1 MKRLIIIFSIF
12 CFCLP
17 AMCQGL
23 AFDILDLKEDN
34 DSLLFRY
41 NTLVT
46 PHAVRTGQS
55 LRITPMLESGNFVMA
70 LPGVTV
76 LGNNRRRVMK
86 RMKHLPDE
94 YIRTNI
100 CSDTVFE
107 TAFRIPYKLWMDSA
121 SLVVEERLT
130 GYRART
136 TTTRYRLN
144 NSVSLST
151 RAPYEVSPVVAFI
164 LPDKEVKVRHRQGK
178 AYLDFPVGRSVILP
192 TYRRNPEELSK
203 IDDALRD
210 VMGNSDVTI
219 QGIYIEGYA
228 SPEGTYAS
236 NDRLS
241 KARAEALREYIVSK
255 FPLNSSLFKVSNV
268 AEDWDGLVE
277 LVNASDMAQK
287 EQVLKIIETI
297 GIFGGRESALMRLNG
312 GVPYLLMLKEMF
324 PELRRVEY
332 QVDYTV
338 KDYDLP
344 KTLVVL
350 QKNPADLSQ
359 LELYNLAFSSEKW
372 GGDFN
377 RIFVE
382 VIPRYFSD
390 DAVANNNAAAVLIQ
404 GGELATAKRFLQRAG
419 QSAAALNN
427 LGVMHLLEGDLEE
440 AESCFAKARDA
451 GCNESIANLEEVKA
465 KRDDNKKQERYKNRK

>member
-1 MKRLIIIFSIF
+1 
-12 CFCLP
+12 
-17 AMCQGL
+17 MCQGL

-34 DSLLFRY
+34 DTLLFRY
-41 NTLVT
+41 NALVT

-55 LRITPMLESGNFVMA
+55 LRITPMLESGDFVMA

-94 YIRTNI
+94 YIRTKI

-107 TAFRIPYKLWMDSA
+107 TAFQVPYELWMDSA

-203 IDDALRD
+203 IDDAIRD
-210 VMGNSDVTI
+210 VAGNSDVII

-241 KARAEALREYIVSK
+241 KARAEALKDYIVQK
-255 FPLNSSLFKVSNV
+255 FNLNSSLFKVSNV
-268 AEDWDGLVE
+268 AEDWEGLVE
-277 LVNASDMAQK
+277 LVQASELPQKAQI
-287 EQVLKIIETI
+287 LRIIESTDV
-297 GIFGGRESALMRLNG
+297 FDGRESALMRLNG
-312 GVPYLLMLKEMF
+312 GTPYRLMLKDMF
-324 PELRRVEY
+324 PDLRRVEY

-338 KDYDLP
+338 KDYDLSQS
-344 KTLVVL
+344 LVVL
-350 QKNPADLSQ
+350 QKNPGDLSQ
-359 LELYNLAFSSEKW
+359 LELYTLAFSSEKW
-372 GGDFN
+372 GSDFT
-377 RIFVE
+377 RILME
-382 VIPRYFSD
+382 VIPKYFPD
-390 DAVANNNAAAVLIQ
+390 DAVANTNAAAVLLH
-404 GGELATAKRFLQRAG
+404 GGELATAKRLLQKAG
-419 QSAAALNN
+419 DSGAALNN
-427 LGVMHLLEGDLEE
+427 LGVLQLLEGDLDA
-440 AESCFAKARDA
+440 AEISFEKARDA
-451 GCNESIANLEEVKA
+451 GCSESAGNLEEVNA
-465 KRDDNKKQERYKNRK
+465 KRDDNKKQERYKDRK

>member
-34 DSLLFRY
+34 DTLLFRY
-41 NTLVT
+41 NALVT

-55 LRITPMLESGNFVMA
+55 LRITPMLESGDFVMA

-94 YIRTNI
+94 YIRTKI

-107 TAFRIPYKLWMDSA
+107 TAFQVPYELWMDSA

-203 IDDALRD
+203 IDDAIRD
-210 VMGNSDVTI
+210 VAGNSDVII

-241 KARAEALREYIVSK
+241 KARAEALKDYIVQK
-255 FPLNSSLFKVSNV
+255 FNLNSGLFKVSNV
-268 AEDWDGLVE
+268 AEDWEGLVE
-277 LVNASDMAQK
+277 LVQASELPQKAQI
-287 EQVLKIIETI
+287 LRIIESTDV
-297 GIFGGRESALMRLNG
+297 FDGRESALMRLNG
-312 GVPYLLMLKEMF
+312 GAPYRLMLKDMF
-324 PELRRVEY
+324 PDLRRVEY

-338 KDYDLP
+338 KDYDLSQ
-344 KTLVVL
+344 TLVVL
-350 QKNPADLSQ
+350 QKNPGDLSQ
-359 LELYNLAFSSEKW
+359 LELYTLAFSSEKW
-372 GGDFN
+372 GSDFT
-377 RIFVE
+377 RILME
-382 VIPRYFSD
+382 VIPKYFPD
-390 DAVANNNAAAVLIQ
+390 DAVANTNAAAVLLH
-404 GGELATAKRFLQRAG
+404 GGELATAKRLLQKAG
-419 QSAAALNN
+419 DSGAALNN
-427 LGVMHLLEGDLEE
+427 LGVLQLLEGDLDA
-440 AESCFAKARDA
+440 AEISFEKARDA
-451 GCNESIANLEEVKA
+451 GCSESAGNLEEVNA
-465 KRDDNKKQERYKNRK
+465 KRDDNKKQERYKDRK

>member
-1 MKRLIIIFSIF
+1 
-12 CFCLP
+12 
-17 AMCQGL
+17 MCQGL

-55 LRITPMLESGNFVMA
+55 LRITPMLESGDFVMA

-86 RMKHLPDE
+86 RMKRLPHE
-94 YIRTNI
+94 FIRTGI
-100 CSDTVFE
+100 ARDTLLE
-107 TAFRIPYKLWMDSA
+107 TAFQVPYELWMDSA

-136 TTTRYRLN
+136 TTTRYRLK
-144 NSVSLST
+144 NSVDLSVQ
-151 RAPYEVSPVVAFI
+151 ALYKVSPSVALI
-164 LPDKEVKVRHRQGK
+164 IPEKEVKVRHRQGK

-203 IDDALRD
+203 IDDAIRD
-210 VMGNSDVTI
+210 VVGNSDVTI

-228 SPEGTYAS
+228 SPEGTYES

-241 KARAEALREYIVSK
+241 KARAEALKGYIMQK
-255 FPLNSSLFKVSNV
+255 FNLNSSLFKVNNV

-277 LVNASDMAQK
+277 LVNASEMPQK
-287 EQVLKIIETI
+287 EQILRIIESI
-297 GIFGGRESALMRLNG
+297 SIFDGRESALMRLNG
-312 GVPYLLMLKEMF
+312 GTPYRLMLKEMF
-324 PELRRVEY
+324 PDLRRVEY

-338 KDYDLP
+338 KDYDLSQ
-344 KTLVVL
+344 TLVVL
-350 QKNPADLSQ
+350 QKNPVDLSQ

-372 GGDFN
+372 SNDFN
-377 RIFVE
+377 RILIE
-382 VIPRYFSD
+382 IIPRYFSD

-404 GGELATAKRFLQRAG
+404 GGELATAKRLLQKAG

-427 LGVMHLLEGDLEE
+427 LGVMYLLEGDLEQAE
-440 AESCFAKARDA
+440 ACFVKARDA
-451 GCNESIANLEEVKA
+451 GCSESAGNLEEVNA
-465 KRDDNKKQERYKNRK
+465 KRDDNKKQERYKDRK

>member
-34 DSLLFRY
+34 DTLLFRY
-41 NTLVT
+41 NALVT

-55 LRITPMLESGNFVMA
+55 LRITPMLESGDFVMA

-86 RMKHLPDE
+86 RMKRLPHE
-94 YIRTNI
+94 FIRTGI
-100 CSDTVFE
+100 ARDTLLE
-107 TAFRIPYKLWMDSA
+107 TAFQVPYELWMDSA

-136 TTTRYRLN
+136 TTTRYRLK
-144 NSVSLST
+144 NSVDLSVQ
-151 RAPYEVSPVVAFI
+151 ALYKVSPSVALI
-164 LPDKEVKVRHRQGK
+164 IPEKEVKVRHRQGK

-203 IDDALRD
+203 IDDAIRD
-210 VMGNSDVTI
+210 VVGNSDVTI

-228 SPEGTYAS
+228 SPEGTYES

-241 KARAEALREYIVSK
+241 KARAEALKGYIMQK
-255 FPLNSSLFKVSNV
+255 FNLNSSLFKVNNV

-277 LVNASDMAQK
+277 LVNASEMPQK
-287 EQVLKIIETI
+287 EQILRIIESI
-297 GIFGGRESALMRLNG
+297 SIFDGRESALMRLNG
-312 GVPYLLMLKEMF
+312 GTPYRLMLKEMF
-324 PELRRVEY
+324 PDLRRVEY

-338 KDYDLP
+338 KDYDLSQ
-344 KTLVVL
+344 TLVVL
-350 QKNPADLSQ
+350 QKNPVDLSQ

-372 GGDFN
+372 SNDFN
-377 RIFVE
+377 RILIE
-382 VIPRYFSD
+382 IIPRYFSD

-404 GGELATAKRFLQRAG
+404 GGELATAKRLLQKAG

-427 LGVMHLLEGDLEE
+427 LGVMYLLEGDLEQAE
-440 AESCFAKARDA
+440 ACFVKARDA
-451 GCNESIANLEEVKA
+451 GCSESAGNLEEVNA
-465 KRDDNKKQERYKNRK
+465 KRDDNKKQERYKDRK

>member
-1 MKRLIIIFSIF
+1 
-12 CFCLP
+12 
-17 AMCQGL
+17 MCQGL

-34 DSLLFRY
+34 DTLLFRY
-41 NTLVT
+41 NALVT

-55 LRITPMLESGNFVMA
+55 LRITPMLESGDFVMA

-86 RMKHLPDE
+86 RMKRLPHE
-94 YIRTNI
+94 FIRTGI
-100 CSDTVFE
+100 ARDTLLE
-107 TAFRIPYKLWMDSA
+107 TAFQVPYELWMDSA

-136 TTTRYRLN
+136 TTTRYRLK
-144 NSVSLST
+144 NSVDLSVQ
-151 RAPYEVSPVVAFI
+151 ALYKVSPSVALI
-164 LPDKEVKVRHRQGK
+164 IPEKEVKVRHRQGK

-203 IDDALRD
+203 IDDAIRD
-210 VMGNSDVTI
+210 VVGNSDVTI

-228 SPEGTYAS
+228 SPEGTYES

-241 KARAEALREYIVSK
+241 KARAEALKGYIMQK
-255 FPLNSSLFKVSNV
+255 FNLNSSLFKVNNV

-277 LVNASDMAQK
+277 LVNASEMPQK
-287 EQVLKIIETI
+287 EQILRIIESI
-297 GIFGGRESALMRLNG
+297 SIFDGRESALMRLNG
-312 GVPYLLMLKEMF
+312 GTPYRLMLKEMF
-324 PELRRVEY
+324 PDLRRVEY

-338 KDYDLP
+338 KDYDLSQ
-344 KTLVVL
+344 TLVVL
-350 QKNPADLSQ
+350 QKNPVDLSQ

-372 GGDFN
+372 SNDFN
-377 RIFVE
+377 RILIE
-382 VIPRYFSD
+382 IIPRYFSD

-404 GGELATAKRFLQRAG
+404 GGELATAKRLLQKAG

-427 LGVMHLLEGDLEE
+427 LGVMYLLEGDLEQAE
-440 AESCFAKARDA
+440 ACFVKARDA
-451 GCNESIANLEEVKA
+451 GCSESAGNLEEVNA

>member
-1 MKRLIIIFSIF
+1 
-12 CFCLP
+12 
-17 AMCQGL
+17 MCQGL

-41 NTLVT
+41 NALVT

-55 LRITPMLESGNFVMA
+55 LRITPMLESGDFVMA

-86 RMKHLPDE
+86 RMKRLPHE
-94 YIRTNI
+94 FIRTGI
-100 CSDTVFE
+100 ARDTLLE
-107 TAFRIPYKLWMDSA
+107 TAFQVPYELWMDSA

-136 TTTRYRLN
+136 TTTRYRLK
-144 NSVSLST
+144 NSVDLSVQ
-151 RAPYEVSPVVAFI
+151 ALYKVSPSVALI
-164 LPDKEVKVRHRQGK
+164 IPEKEVKVRHRQGK

-203 IDDALRD
+203 IDDAIRD
-210 VMGNSDVTI
+210 VVGNSDVTI

-228 SPEGTYAS
+228 SPEGTYES

-241 KARAEALREYIVSK
+241 KARAEALKGYIMQK
-255 FPLNSSLFKVSNV
+255 FNLNSSLFKVNNV

-277 LVNASDMAQK
+277 LVNASEMPQK
-287 EQVLKIIETI
+287 EQILRIIESI
-297 GIFGGRESALMRLNG
+297 SIFDGRESALMRLNG
-312 GVPYLLMLKEMF
+312 GTPYRLMLKEMF
-324 PELRRVEY
+324 PDLRRVEY

-338 KDYDLP
+338 KDYDLSQ
-344 KTLVVL
+344 TLVVL
-350 QKNPADLSQ
+350 QKNPVDLSQ

-372 GGDFN
+372 SNDFN
-377 RIFVE
+377 RILIE
-382 VIPRYFSD
+382 IIPRYFSD

-404 GGELATAKRFLQRAG
+404 GGELATAKRLLQKAG

-427 LGVMHLLEGDLEE
+427 LGVMYLLEGDLEQAE
-440 AESCFAKARDA
+440 ACFVKARDA
-451 GCNESIANLEEVKA
+451 GCSESAGNLEEVNA
-465 KRDDNKKQERYKNRK
+465 KRDDNKKQERYKDRK

>member
-1 MKRLIIIFSIF
+1 
-12 CFCLP
+12 
-17 AMCQGL
+17 MCQGL

-34 DSLLFRY
+34 DTLLFRY
-41 NTLVT
+41 NALVT

-55 LRITPMLESGNFVMA
+55 LRITPMLESGDFVMA

-94 YIRTNI
+94 YIRTKI

-107 TAFRIPYKLWMDSA
+107 TAFQVPYELWMDSA

-203 IDDALRD
+203 IDDAIRD
-210 VMGNSDVTI
+210 VAGNSDVII

-241 KARAEALREYIVSK
+241 KARAEALKDYIVQK
-255 FPLNSSLFKVSNV
+255 FNLNSSLFKVSNV
-268 AEDWDGLVE
+268 AEDWEGLVE
-277 LVNASDMAQK
+277 LVQASELPQKAQI
-287 EQVLKIIETI
+287 LRIIESTDV
-297 GIFGGRESALMRLNG
+297 FDGRESALMRLNG
-312 GVPYLLMLKEMF
+312 GTPYRLMLKDMF
-324 PELRRVEY
+324 PDLRRVEY

-338 KDYDLP
+338 KDYDLSQS
-344 KTLVVL
+344 LVVL
-350 QKNPADLSQ
+350 QKNPGDLSQ
-359 LELYNLAFSSEKW
+359 LELYTLAFSSEKW
-372 GGDFN
+372 GSDFT
-377 RIFVE
+377 RILME
-382 VIPRYFSD
+382 VIPKYFPD
-390 DAVANNNAAAVLIQ
+390 DAVANTNAAAVLLH
-404 GGELATAKRFLQRAG
+404 GGELATAKRLLQKAG
-419 QSAAALNN
+419 DSGAALNN
-427 LGVMHLLEGDLEE
+427 LGVLQLLEGDLDA
-440 AESCFAKARDA
+440 AEISFEKARDA
-451 GCNESIANLEEVKA
+451 GCSESAGNLEEVNA
-465 KRDDNKKQERYKNRK
+465 KRDDNKKQERYKHRK

>member
-1 MKRLIIIFSIF
+1 
-12 CFCLP
+12 
-17 AMCQGL
+17 MCQGL

-34 DSLLFRY
+34 DTLLFRY
-41 NTLVT
+41 NALVT

-55 LRITPMLESGNFVMA
+55 LRITPMLESGDFVMA

-86 RMKHLPDE
+86 RMKRLPHE
-94 YIRTNI
+94 FIRTGI
-100 CSDTVFE
+100 ARDTLLE
-107 TAFRIPYKLWMDSA
+107 TAFQVPYELWMDSA

-136 TTTRYRLN
+136 TTTRYRLK
-144 NSVSLST
+144 NSVDLSVQ
-151 RAPYEVSPVVAFI
+151 ALYKVSPSVALI
-164 LPDKEVKVRHRQGK
+164 IPEKEVKVRHRQGK

-203 IDDALRD
+203 IDDAIRD
-210 VMGNSDVTI
+210 VVGNSDVTI

-228 SPEGTYAS
+228 SPEGTYES

-241 KARAEALREYIVSK
+241 KARAEALKGYIMQK
-255 FPLNSSLFKVSNV
+255 FNLNSSLFKVNNV

-277 LVNASDMAQK
+277 LVNASEMPQK
-287 EQVLKIIETI
+287 EQILRIIESI
-297 GIFGGRESALMRLNG
+297 SIFDGRESALMRLNG
-312 GVPYLLMLKEMF
+312 GTPYRLMLKEMF
-324 PELRRVEY
+324 PDLRRVEY

-338 KDYDLP
+338 KDYDLSQ
-344 KTLVVL
+344 TLVVL
-350 QKNPADLSQ
+350 QKNPVDLSQ

-372 GGDFN
+372 SNDFN
-377 RIFVE
+377 RILIE
-382 VIPRYFSD
+382 IIPRYFSD

-404 GGELATAKRFLQRAG
+404 GGELATAKRLLQKAG

-427 LGVMHLLEGDLEE
+427 LGVMYLLEGDLEQAE
-440 AESCFAKARDA
+440 ACFVKARDA
-451 GCNESIANLEEVKA
+451 GCSESAGNLEEVNA
-465 KRDDNKKQERYKNRK
+465 KRDDNKKQERYKDRK

>member
-1 MKRLIIIFSIF
+1 
-12 CFCLP
+12 
-17 AMCQGL
+17 MCQGL

-94 YIRTNI
+94 YIRTKI

-136 TTTRYRLN
+136 TTTRYRLK
-144 NSVSLST
+144 NSVDLSVQ
-151 RAPYEVSPVVAFI
+151 ALYKVSPSVALI
-164 LPDKEVKVRHRQGK
+164 IPEKEVKVRHRQGK

-203 IDDALRD
+203 IDDAIRD
-210 VMGNSDVTI
+210 VVGNSDVTI

-228 SPEGTYAS
+228 SPEGTYES

-241 KARAEALREYIVSK
+241 KARAEALKGYIMQK
-255 FPLNSSLFKVSNV
+255 FNLNSSLFKVNNV

-277 LVNASDMAQK
+277 LVNASEMPQK
-287 EQVLKIIETI
+287 EQILRIIESI
-297 GIFGGRESALMRLNG
+297 SIFDGRESALMRLNG
-312 GVPYLLMLKEMF
+312 GTPYRLMLKEMF
-324 PELRRVEY
+324 PDLRRVEY

-338 KDYDLP
+338 KDYDLSQ
-344 KTLVVL
+344 TLVVL
-350 QKNPADLSQ
+350 QKNPVDLSQ

-372 GGDFN
+372 SNDFN
-377 RIFVE
+377 RILIE
-382 VIPRYFSD
+382 IIPRYFSD

-404 GGELATAKRFLQRAG
+404 GGELATAKRLLQKAG

-427 LGVMHLLEGDLEE
+427 LGVMYLLEGDLEQAE
-440 AESCFAKARDA
+440 ACFVKARDA
-451 GCNESIANLEEVKA
+451 GCSESAGNLEEVNA
-465 KRDDNKKQERYKNRK
+465 KRDDNKKQERYKDRK

>member
-55 LRITPMLESGNFVMA
+55 LRITPMLESGDFVMA

-86 RMKHLPDE
+86 RMKRLPHE
-94 YIRTNI
+94 FIRTGI
-100 CSDTVFE
+100 ARDTLLE
-107 TAFRIPYKLWMDSA
+107 TAFQVPYELWMDSA

-136 TTTRYRLN
+136 TTTRYRLK
-144 NSVSLST
+144 NSVDLSVQ
-151 RAPYEVSPVVAFI
+151 ALYKVSPSVALI
-164 LPDKEVKVRHRQGK
+164 IPEKEVKVRHRQGK

-203 IDDALRD
+203 IDDAIRD
-210 VMGNSDVTI
+210 VVGNSDVTI

-228 SPEGTYAS
+228 SPEGTYES

-241 KARAEALREYIVSK
+241 KARAEALKGYIMQK
-255 FPLNSSLFKVSNV
+255 FNLNSSLFKVNNV

-277 LVNASDMAQK
+277 LVNASEMPQK
-287 EQVLKIIETI
+287 EQILRIIESI
-297 GIFGGRESALMRLNG
+297 SIFDGRESALMRLNG
-312 GVPYLLMLKEMF
+312 GTPYRLMLKEMF
-324 PELRRVEY
+324 PDLRRVEY

-338 KDYDLP
+338 KDYDLSQ
-344 KTLVVL
+344 TLVVL
-350 QKNPADLSQ
+350 QKNPVDLSQ

-372 GGDFN
+372 SNDFN
-377 RIFVE
+377 RILIE
-382 VIPRYFSD
+382 IIPRYFSD

-404 GGELATAKRFLQRAG
+404 GGELATAKRLLQKAG

-427 LGVMHLLEGDLEE
+427 LGVMYLLEGDLEQAE
-440 AESCFAKARDA
+440 ACFVKARDA
-451 GCNESIANLEEVKA
+451 GCSESAGNLEEVNA
-465 KRDDNKKQERYKNRK
+465 KRDDNKKQERYKDRK

>member
-1 MKRLIIIFSIF
+1 
-12 CFCLP
+12 
-17 AMCQGL
+17 MCQGL

-34 DSLLFRY
+34 DTLLFRY

-55 LRITPMLESGNFVMA
+55 LRITPMLESGDFVMA

-86 RMKHLPDE
+86 RMKRLPHE
-94 YIRTNI
+94 FIRTGI
-100 CSDTVFE
+100 ARDTLLE
-107 TAFRIPYKLWMDSA
+107 TAFQVPYELWMDSA

-136 TTTRYRLN
+136 TTTRYRLK
-144 NSVSLST
+144 NSVDLSVQ
-151 RAPYEVSPVVAFI
+151 ALYKVSPSVALI
-164 LPDKEVKVRHRQGK
+164 IPEKEVKVRHRQGK

-203 IDDALRD
+203 IDDAIRD
-210 VMGNSDVTI
+210 VVGNSDVTI

-228 SPEGTYAS
+228 SPEGTYES

-241 KARAEALREYIVSK
+241 KARAEALKGYIMQK
-255 FPLNSSLFKVSNV
+255 FNLNSSLFKVNNV

-277 LVNASDMAQK
+277 LVNASEMPQK
-287 EQVLKIIETI
+287 EQILRIIESI
-297 GIFGGRESALMRLNG
+297 SIFDGRESALMRLNG
-312 GVPYLLMLKEMF
+312 GTPYRLMLKEMF
-324 PELRRVEY
+324 PDLRRVEY

-338 KDYDLP
+338 KDYDLSQ
-344 KTLVVL
+344 TLVVL
-350 QKNPADLSQ
+350 QKNPVDLSQ

-372 GGDFN
+372 SNDFN
-377 RIFVE
+377 RILIE
-382 VIPRYFSD
+382 IIPRYFSD

-404 GGELATAKRFLQRAG
+404 GGELATAKRLLQKAG

-427 LGVMHLLEGDLEE
+427 LGVMYLLEGDLEQAE
-440 AESCFAKARDA
+440 ACFVKARDA
-451 GCNESIANLEEVKA
+451 GCSESAGNLEEVNA
-465 KRDDNKKQERYKNRK
+465 KRDDNKKQERYKDRK